1 MFVKKLNTNFL
12 FNYLFIQVLVHIVY
26 RVTFL
31 DQVEEHFNISKN
43 LFSETGSLTQFFI
56 ESPLLLILGNV
67 LNIETLDRY
76 LIITYLFAQIFIL
89 LICLELDFLG
99 DYSSLFLISGWV
111 VTISWFVGYVD
122 ILSVYI
128 LVLIC
133 KRMLLNNVDKTLFFL
148 FLILTLNHY
157 AISLFSIITI
167 WVLYIHKNQ
176 KNYFM
181 FSIAPFIFGFFIM
194 NRFLNYINFSG
205 RSRIRFIFNDG
216 VLQSS
221 VNFISNNFLEYLW
234 SGFLGLIFLF
244 LYLLFIKPWKQSRQ
258 YLISLLIMITATSL
272 GLDTSRIFSIL
283 LVPLSIKVIYD
294 FKNNETIQTI
304 NSKVLIFISTI
315 STLFFQERYVYGKVN
330 LESPNTQSKDF
341 YELVP
346 QIVNS
351 IFSNIWS

>member
-1 MFVKKLNTNFL
+1 MFVKKINTNFL

-76 LIITYLFAQIFIL
+76 LITTYLFAQIFIL

-133 KRMLLNNVDKTLFFL
+133 KRILLNNVDKTLSFFNTYPQSL
-148 FLILTLNHY
+148 CNLIV
-157 AISLFSIITI
+157 FD
-167 WVLYIHKNQ
+167 
-176 KNYFM
+176 NYNLG
-181 FSIAPFIFGFFIM
+181 FI
-194 NRFLNYINFSG
+194 YS
-205 RSRIRFIFNDG
+205 
-216 VLQSS
+216 
-221 VNFISNNFLEYLW
+221 
-234 SGFLGLIFLF
+234 
-244 LYLLFIKPWKQSRQ
+244 
-258 YLISLLIMITATSL
+258 
-272 GLDTSRIFSIL
+272 
-283 LVPLSIKVIYD
+283 
-294 FKNNETIQTI
+294 
-304 NSKVLIFISTI
+304 
-315 STLFFQERYVYGKVN
+315 
-330 LESPNTQSKDF
+330 
-341 YELVP
+341 
-346 QIVNS
+346 
-351 IFSNIWS
+351 

>member
-133 KRMLLNNVDKTLFFL
+133 KRILLNNVDKILFFL

-194 NRFLNYINFSG
+194 NRFLNYIDFSG

-216 VLQSS
+216 ILQSS

-234 SGFLGLIFLF
+234 SGFLGLIILF

-258 YLISLLIMITATSL
+258 YLISLLIMIAATSL

-294 FKNNETIQTI
+294 FKNNETIQSI

>member
-1 MFVKKLNTNFL
+1 MFLKKLNPNFF

-26 RVTFL
+26 KVTFL
-31 DQVEEHFNISKN
+31 DQIEGHFNISKN
-43 LFSETGSLTQFFI
+43 LFNEKSSLTQFFI

-76 LIITYLFAQIFIL
+76 LIITYLFTQFFIL
-89 LICLELDFLG
+89 LICIELDFLG
-99 DYSSLFLISGWV
+99 DWSSLFLISGWV

-128 LVLIC
+128 LIIIC
-133 KRMLLNNVDKTLFFL
+133 KKILKNNVDITLSLL

-157 AISLFSIITI
+157 AIALFSVITI
-167 WVLYIHKNQ
+167 GILYIHKNL
-176 KNYFM
+176 KNYLI
-181 FSIAPFIFGFFIM
+181 FSITPFIFGFFIM
-194 NRFLNYINFSG
+194 NRFLNHINFSG

-216 VLQSS
+216 ILQSS
-221 VNFISNNFLEYLW
+221 VEFISSNFLEYLW

-244 LYLLFIKPWKQSRQ
+244 LYLLFKKSWSQSRQ
-258 YLISLLIMITATSL
+258 YLISLLLMIGATSL

-283 LVPLSIKVIYD
+283 LVPLTIKVIYD
-294 FKNNETIQTI
+294 FKNSELTKNI
-304 NSKVLIFISTI
+304 NSKLVIFISTI

-330 LESPNTQSKDF
+330 IESPNTESKDF
-341 YELVP
+341 YELIP

-351 IFSNIWS
+351 VFSNIWS

>member
-194 NRFLNYINFSG
+194 NRFLNYINFFG

>member
-1 MFVKKLNTNFL
+1 MKNT
-12 FNYLFIQVLVHIVY
+12 I
-26 RVTFL
+26 
-31 DQVEEHFNISKN
+31 
-43 LFSETGSLTQFFI
+43 
-56 ESPLLLILGNV
+56 
-67 LNIETLDRY
+67 
-76 LIITYLFAQIFIL
+76 
-89 LICLELDFLG
+89 
-99 DYSSLFLISGWV
+99 
-111 VTISWFVGYVD
+111 
-122 ILSVYI
+122 
-128 LVLIC
+128 
-133 KRMLLNNVDKTLFFL
+133 
-148 FLILTLNHY
+148 
-157 AISLFSIITI
+157 
-167 WVLYIHKNQ
+167 
-176 KNYFM
+176 
-181 FSIAPFIFGFFIM
+181 IFGFFIM

-221 VNFISNNFLEYLW
+221 VNFISSNFLEYLW

-294 FKNNETIQTI
+294 FKNNKTIKTI

-341 YELVP
+341 YELIP

-351 IFSNIWS
+351 IFSNIWA